1 MQTLRLI
8 AVVAILLIPSSWAKA
23 YSGEALYKSCLPY
36 TQNGFVTDT
45 LGTVE
50 CVVYIR
56 GVLDAATQNC
66 DSLKGEVFIDLIG
79 KVDGANLLFEVF
91 SSLHF
96 AKEPPSFSALVQ
108 KVVNNLRDNPES
120 WQFNAAHTIAKAASE
135 LAPCE

>member
-8 AVVAILLIPSSWAKA
+8 AVIAILLIPSSWAKA
-23 YSGEALYKSCLPY
+23 YSGEAVYKNCLPY

-45 LGTVE
+45 VGTVE

-56 GVLDAATQNC
+56 GVLDAAVQNC
-66 DSLKGEVFIDLIG
+66 STLKNEVFIDLIST
-79 KVDGANLLFEVF
+79 VDGANLLFEVF
-91 SSLHF
+91 SSIHF
-96 AKEPPSFSALVQ
+96 SKEPPSFAALVQ

-120 WQFNAAHTIAKAASE
+120 WQLNAANIIAKSAIE